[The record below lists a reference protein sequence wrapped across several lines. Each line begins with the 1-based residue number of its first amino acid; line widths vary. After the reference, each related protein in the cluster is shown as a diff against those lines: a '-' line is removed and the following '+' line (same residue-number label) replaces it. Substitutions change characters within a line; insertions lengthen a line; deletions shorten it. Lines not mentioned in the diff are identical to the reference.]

1 MKLFLNTLAIF
12 LILSLSS
19 KCFGQCERCTTLF
32 EQMKDDKLFT
42 SFIAI
47 NESIVNLYIDNANK
61 APRSINLR
69 EQDSLYMRDTSITI
83 EEKYD
88 TLNYKGLKVIKEL
101 NQQAIET
108 LGKLED
114 TYPLLKDLTDD
125 EYKIFIKMATEY
137 YNSLKKQ

>member
-1 MKLFLNTLAIF
+1 
-12 LILSLSS
+12 
-19 KCFGQCERCTTLF
+19 
-32 EQMKDDKLFT
+32 MKDDKLFT